1 MTIQLINNSA
11 AQQHKSLRST
21 LCRHEE
27 SAIMVDSASRAYMSS
42 WFINLPVIDGG
53 PG

>member
-1 MTIQLINNSA
+1 MTTQLTNNSA
-11 AQQHKSLRST
+11 AQQHKSLRSS

-27 SAIMVDSASRAYMSS
+27 SATLVDSDARAYMSS
-42 WFINLPVIDGG
+42 WFINLPVTIGG

>member
-1 MTIQLINNSA
+1 MTIQSTNSA
-11 AQQHKSLRST
+11 APQHKSLRSN

-27 SAIMVDSASRAYMSS
+27 SAIMVDSSDRAYMS
-42 WFINLPVIDGG
+42 WFINLPVITGG